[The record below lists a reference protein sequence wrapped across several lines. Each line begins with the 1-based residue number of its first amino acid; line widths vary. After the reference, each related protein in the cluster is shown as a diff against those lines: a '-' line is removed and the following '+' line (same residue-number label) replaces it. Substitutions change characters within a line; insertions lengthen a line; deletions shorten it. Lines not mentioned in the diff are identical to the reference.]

1 MKVGA
6 GTTGIHQACDRAQ
19 TFRITKK
26 GPGSI
31 EDMQNRNQIPTNDFL
46 KGQVKGFSK
55 FFSIVYSFTA
65 ITISA
70 NIIERYAEA
79 LIMISHVYQSKVNKE
94 IIADGFICSGQHWS
108 LFIKILLLINRIT
121 APSTYNNQ
129 CNNVIITY

>member
-31 EDMQNRNQIPTNDFL
+31 EYMQNRNKIPTNDFL
-46 KGQVKGFSK
+46 KGQVKKAFQKFSQ
-55 FFSIVYSFTA
+55 SFTA

-79 LIMISHVYQSKVNKE
+79 QIMVSHAYQTKVTKE
-94 IIADGFICSGQHWS
+94 IIAALHAVPRG
-108 LFIKILLLINRIT
+108 
-121 APSTYNNQ
+121 
-129 CNNVIITY
+129 